1 MTDMSMLTDLRTPR
15 LQYSSKLVK
24 LQIVLVT
31 EYTGFNMPTLNRYKP
46 ENRNGHRTNNEIS
59 GFMHNDGKKHSK
71 SVGYIPRR

>member
-1 MTDMSMLTDLRTPR
+1 MSMLTDLRTPR

-46 ENRNGHRTNNEIS
+46 ENGNGHRVDAS
-59 GFMHNDGKKHSK
+59 
-71 SVGYIPRR
+71 